1 MCNRP
6 ANCCNCHSG
15 AGRLRWC
22 LRVGALCACFVI
34 AQRLWAAE
42 FELRVTV
49 SQAEDRGQNWGSLF
63 EIVDAEGQ
71 PNAGAGYLGA
81 YNTFPRSDREEL
93 QIFVRAKNPQADWQI
108 ERLPQ
113 IDGAATGYYP
123 FQMAGEVYTA
133 PRGGSDSRVRR
144 WNDAANT
151 WEVVDGVPNGCE
163 QIAGRPFHLASDRIT
178 WNGETLLT
186 PDAPYRFGEHYFA
199 EGRLVVRAFRSDGG
213 EPANT
218 FQVFAWNP
226 AAGERPQPLGALTLN
241 LPQPREFVYAFGQW
255 QDHILAV
262 TNMGGVYRLRPAG
275 WDTLRT
281 PIPTVS
287 YQVYCCMNYYDR
299 LLLGHYPTG
308 EFFEYAGDDLVLK
321 KGWPPVMPGVSTSAR
336 EAQTVTIYNGE
347 LYAGVWP
354 WAEVWRYDGAAWHF
368 VQRMFSHPTVADAVT
383 HPYETE
389 TQAVDAVLN
398 LWGQR
403 VTGLIPSHGALFI
416 TTSSKSGGPWEP
428 KFGFLSVEQQRDY
441 GAVYCARLPGQFT
454 VHTPLAAG
462 PTRIEL
468 HATGESLR
476 VTVNGSEA
484 GQIAV
489 SPAMLKR
496 LATGTVQWGSGV
508 YGRCRLNI
516 EEKQYEVLK

>member
-1 MCNRP
+1 MGR
-6 ANCCNCHSG
+6 SG
-15 AGRLRWC
+15 AAWPRWS
-22 LRVGALCACFVI
+22 LLLGVLCACPV
-34 AQRLWAAE
+34 AAPQTRAAN
-42 FELRVTV
+42 FSLRVTV

-63 EIVDAEGQ
+63 EIVDAEGR
-71 PNAGAGYLGA
+71 PIAGAGYLGA

-93 QIFVRAKNPQADWQI
+93 QLFVRAENSQAEWQI
-108 ERLPQ
+108 ERLPATG
-113 IDGAATGYYP
+113 GAASGYYP
-123 FQMAGEVYTA
+123 FQMAGEVYA
-133 PRGGSDSRVRR
+133 AARGGSDSRVHH
-144 WNDAANT
+144 WNDAQNA

-163 QIAGRPFHLASDRIT
+163 RIGGRPFHLASDRIT
-178 WNGETLLT
+178 WNGDVLLT

-199 EGRLVVRAFRSDGG
+199 EGKLIVRAFRTDGG

-226 AAGERPQPLGALTLN
+226 AAGERPQPLGELTLR

-275 WDTLRT
+275 WNTMRT
-281 PIPTVS
+281 PVPTVS
-287 YQVYCCMNYYDR
+287 YQVYCCVNYRDR

-308 EFFEYAGDDLVLK
+308 EFFEYAGGDLVLK

-336 EAQTVTIYNGE
+336 EAQTVAIYNGE

-368 VQRMFSHPTVADAVT
+368 VQRMFTHPAVTAAVT
-383 HPYETE
+383 HPYEKE

-403 VTGLIPSHGALFI
+403 VTGLIPSRGALFI
-416 TTSSKSGGPWEP
+416 TTSSKTGAPWEP
-428 KFGFLSVEQQRDY
+428 RFSFLSDEQQRDY
-441 GAVYCARLPGQFT
+441 GAIYRARLPGQLT
-454 VHTPLAAG
+454 VHTPLTAG

-468 HATGESLR
+468 HAAGESLR
-476 VTVNGSEA
+476 VTVNGTEA

-489 SPAMLKR
+489 SSAVLER
-496 LATGTVQWGSGV
+496 LATGTVRWGSGV
-508 YGRCRLNI
+508 YGPCRLNI
-516 EEKQYEVLK
+516 EAKQHEVRSETVGRNQSE